1 MEEAEGFE
9 LGPLRIGA
17 GLRSKRMD
25 VSGWE
30 KPV

>member
-1 MEEAEGFE
+1 MEEEVGFE
-9 LGPLRIGA
+9 PVLLSLGE

-30 KPV
+30 KPA